1 MQIFRSFRSL
11 VCLLTGISAPFIL
24 TQCKTGTGTYKDVEY
39 DSAMLKT
46 PSGHGLE
53 KKDYPFDD
61 NGAYRKDWVK
71 NNTRGKTRSA
81 SQQASL
87 ASSDTDEDNGSSTP
101 APYPTYAQASEA
113 RDAEVTGTIQNMDSA
128 TTTSASIPI
137 TPPTSATSVS
147 GSSAAKYH
155 TVVTGDTLF
164 ALSHRYRTTVEEL
177 KRVNGLTD
185 DSIRK
190 GQSLRL
196 P

>member
-1 MQIFRSFRSL
+1 MQISRSL
-11 VCLLTGISAPFIL
+11 RSLACLLTGISAPFFL
-24 TQCKTGTGTYKDVEY
+24 TQCKTGPGTYKDVEY
-39 DSAMLKT
+39 DSAMLNT
-46 PSGHGLE
+46 PSGHGME

-71 NNTRGKTRSA
+71 NNTTGKTRSA

-87 ASSDTDEDNGSSTP
+87 ATVSADEETGSSTP

-113 RDAEVTGTIQNMDSA
+113 RDAEVTGSIQNIDSA
-128 TTTSASIPI
+128 TTSSASIPVS
-137 TPPTSATSVS
+137 PPTSATSVS
-147 GSSAAKYH
+147 GSGSARYH

-164 ALSHRYRTTVEEL
+164 ALSHRYRTTVDEL

-185 DSIRK
+185 DSIQK

>member
-1 MQIFRSFRSL
+1 MQTPRTLRSL
-11 VCLLTGISAPFIL
+11 ACLVMGISAPFLL
-24 TQCKTGTGTYKDVEY
+24 THCKTGPGTYKDVEY

-46 PSGHGLE
+46 PAGHGLE
-53 KKDYPFDD
+53 KKD

-71 NNTRGKTRSA
+71 NDTKGKTRGA

-87 ASSDTDEDNGSSTP
+87 ASTDADEDTGNSTP

-113 RDAEVTGTIQNMDSA
+113 RDAEVSGSIESMDSS

-137 TPPTSATSVS
+137 TPPTSATSVGGS
-147 GSSAAKYH
+147 GAAKYH

-164 ALSHRYRTTVEEL
+164 ALSARYRTTVDEL

-185 DSIRK
+185 DSIQK

>member
-1 MQIFRSFRSL
+1 
-11 VCLLTGISAPFIL
+11 
-24 TQCKTGTGTYKDVEY
+24 
-39 DSAMLKT
+39 MLNT
-46 PSGHGLE
+46 PAGHGLE

-71 NNTRGKTRSA
+71 NNTTGKTRSA
-81 SQQASL
+81 SRQASL
-87 ASSDTDEDNGSSTP
+87 ASADADEDTGSSTP
-101 APYPTYAQASEA
+101 APYPTYAEAAEA
-113 RDAEVTGTIQNMDSA
+113 RDAEVTGTIQSMDSGS
-128 TTTSASIPI
+128 TTSASIPI

-147 GSSAAKYH
+147 GSGAAKYH

-164 ALSHRYRTTVEEL
+164 ALSHRYSTTVAEL

-185 DSIRK
+185 DFIQK